1 MRSNREGLIG
11 CGKRAKLL
19 DAAEADSI
27 RLTQSSIDGTSFSD
41 AHFSAA
47 NQRGY
52 VRRVGVAV
60 ANESLRTW
68 RFIHNGLEDPTAGQR
83 IAKLTNRPNS
93 DGRTRRT
100 FGQSQEPSMSDI
112 PALIDVM
119 NVS

>member
-1 MRSNREGLIG
+1 MGRIG

-19 DAAEADSI
+19 DAAEADSV
-27 RLTQSSIDGTSFSD
+27 RLAQRPIDGTSFSD
-41 AHFSAA
+41 AHFSPA

-52 VRRVGVAV
+52 VGRVGVAV
-60 ANESLRTW
+60 TDESLRAW

-93 DGRTRRT
+93 DGRTKCAV
-100 FGQSQEPSMSDI
+100 GQSQEPSISDI
-112 PALIDVM
+112 PALIDVI